1 MSTTPRSI
9 LDRVENDELSFLMG
23 RHDRGEELASAIR
36 VFGEYLNAMDRLQ
49 VIDRPCITVFGSAR
63 TPPGDP
69 HYEMARAVG
78 RRLAEEGFGVMTGGG
93 PGIMEAANR
102 GAKEGGGL
110 SIGCNIV
117 LPFEQKGNP
126 YIDHLITFDYF
137 FVRKVMLVRFS
148 CAFIS
153 LPGGFGTLD
162 ETFETVTLIQTD
174 KIRDFPVIMMG
185 TDFWQPIADT
195 LRSTLLTA
203 GTISP
208 EDADLFTSTDDPD
221 EAVEIIKHSLE
232 QAKAT

>member
-1 MSTTPRSI
+1 MSTLPPSL
-9 LDRVENDELSFLMG
+9 LDRVPDDELSFLMG
-23 RHDRGEELASAIR
+23 EHDRGEELASAIR
-36 VFGEYLNAMDRLQ
+36 VFAEYLKAMDRLQ
-49 VIDRPCITVFGSAR
+49 VIDRPCVTVFGSAR
-63 TPPGDP
+63 FPAGHP

-102 GAKEGGGL
+102 GAKEGNGL

-126 YIDHLITFDYF
+126 YLDHLITFDYF

-148 CAFIS
+148 CAFVS

-174 KIRDFPVIMMG
+174 KIHDFPVITMG
-185 TDFWQPIADT
+185 SEFWQPIGET
-195 LRSTLLTA
+195 LRNTLLEA
-203 GTISP
+203 GTVSP
-208 EDADLFTSTDDPD
+208 EDVDLFTLTDDPD
-221 EAVEIIKHSLE
+221 EAVEIIKRSL
-232 QAKAT
+232 AKAQAG